1 MRDDHDNAARARD
14 GGSAPFFQSNADAFA
29 APKQIGP
36 YRIISQLGEGGF
48 GIVYLAEQTEPVR
61 RQVALKIIKPGMDS
75 LAVVARFE
83 QERQALALM
92 DHPDVATVF
101 DGGAT
106 PPPENRPY
114 FVMEY
119 VRGEPITVACDR
131 RRLTIDQRLALFIR
145 VCEAVQHA
153 HQKGVIHRDLKPT
166 NILVEFVDDVDTTPT
181 GLSSGAARPFLRV
194 IDFGI
199 AKVLTQ
205 PLIEKTIHTE
215 HGQLIGTPA
224 YMSPE
229 QAEIGGRDI
238 DTRSDIYSLG
248 VVLYELLSGA
258 LPFDPRTWKAATLD
272 EIRRIIRERE
282 PLRPSTRV
290 VRPSPPPGPP
300 DEGRGEGV
308 PTSATALDKIAL
320 GRGTDRRALARRL
333 RGDLDWIV
341 LKCLAKEPDRRYES
355 VSALAQ
361 DLQRSLDH
369 EPVLAG
375 PPGMR
380 YRMSKFVRRHRVAVL
395 AGAAVAVALVAATV
409 VSLVFA
415 LRAAEQRRIAESE
428 ALTARQVA
436 EFTESILSSVDPK
449 FAGKMDKTLLGF
461 ILDNASV
468 RIDRELQ
475 DQPLIE
481 ARLRN
486 TIGTAYQAA
495 GMYRE
500 AEPHLLQAMNVLGR
514 VGGDD
519 HPDALEARNRVAVN
533 HMRQGRYDEAAALFE
548 QVVDRNRSLHGDED
562 PDTLAAMHNLAMAY
576 RDMGRREQGEK
587 TIRQVIE
594 AHERRVGPDDPS
606 ALTSLTVLAGFL
618 KDAHQFDEA
627 IKLDER
633 VLQARIRTHGEQDA
647 DTLLAMNNLAAVY
660 GQTGR
665 VDEALQLFERSLAG
679 SRIVNGPEHP
689 STLRCMANIA
699 RLNWSRQRF
708 DLAEPI
714 YLEVLEIYRR
724 RLGPEHPETIATLD
738 NLAVLYTSNKQYD
751 KAEPMFR
758 SALEMRTRT
767 LGPDHPETMIS
778 LNNLATMLGETER
791 VPESIELF
799 EKALEARTRV
809 QGPTHPFTIDTLSQ
823 LAQRHWDLDRHD
835 KAEELLLRAHDAALQ
850 ANGPDHKST
859 RKQAGYLAMLY
870 DDWGKSEQAAHWRA
884 QSGQTDAATETK

>member
-1 MRDDHDNAARARD
+1 MRDDHDNAAHTPVD
-14 GGSAPFFQSNADAFA
+14 DSAAFFQSGTVALT
-29 APKQIGP
+29 APTQIGP

-48 GIVYLAEQTEPVR
+48 GIVYLAEQTEPVK
-61 RQVALKIIKPGMDS
+61 RQVALKVIKPGMDS
-75 LAVVARFE
+75 RAVVARFE

-131 RRLTIDQRLALFIR
+131 RRLTIEQRLDLFIR

-166 NILVEFVDDVDTTPT
+166 NILVEFVDGT
-181 GLSSGAARPFLRV
+181 GSSADGSSINPARPFLRV

-199 AKVLTQ
+199 AKALTQ
-205 PLIEKTIHTE
+205 PLIDKTIHTE

-229 QAEIGGRDI
+229 QAEIGGNDV

-258 LPFDPRTWKAATLD
+258 LPFDPRTWNAATLD

-282 PLRPSTRV
+282 PPRPSTRLAQ
-290 VRPSPPPGPP
+290 PPLPPG
-300 DEGRGEGV
+300 EGGGEGS
-308 PTSATALDKIAL
+308 PSNAAALDQVASD
-320 GRGTDRRALARRL
+320 RGTDRRALARKL

-355 VSALAQ
+355 TSALAQ
-361 DLQRSLDH
+361 DLQRYLHD

-375 PPGMR
+375 PPGVR
-380 YRMSKFVRRHRVAVL
+380 YRLGKFVRRHRTAVL
-395 AGAAVAVALVAATV
+395 AGAVVAAALVTATV

-415 LRAAEQRRIAESE
+415 LRAAEQRRIAQAE
-428 ALTARQVA
+428 ALTAQQVA

-449 FAGKMDKTLLGF
+449 IAGKMDKTLLGF
-461 ILDNASV
+461 ILDNASA

-481 ARLRN
+481 ARLRH
-486 TIGTAYQAA
+486 TIGNAYQAA

-500 AEPHLLQAMNVLGR
+500 AEPHLLQAMNVLER
-514 VGGDD
+514 VVGED

-533 HMRQGRYDEAAALFE
+533 HMRQGRASEATSLFE
-548 QVVDRNRSLHGDED
+548 QVVERNRALHGDND
-562 PDTLAAMHNLAMAY
+562 PDTLAAMHNLAMAF
-576 RDMGRREQGEK
+576 RDAGRREESEAM
-587 TIRQVIE
+587 IRAVID
-594 AHERRVGPDDPS
+594 AHRRVSPPDDP
-606 ALTSLTVLAGFL
+606 AVLKPLMVLAGLL
-618 KDAHQFDEA
+618 KDAHRFDEA
-627 IKLDER
+627 IELDQQ
-633 VLQARIRTHGEQDA
+633 VLDGWIRAHGEHDA
-647 DTLLAMNNLAAVY
+647 DTLQAMNNLAAIY
-660 GQTGR
+660 GQAGR
-665 VDEALQLFERSLAG
+665 FDEALQLFERSLAG
-679 SRIVNGPEHP
+679 ARVVFGSEHP
-689 STLRCMANIA
+689 TTLRSMANLA
-699 RLNWSRQRF
+699 RVHWARKRP

-738 NLAVLYTSNKQYD
+738 NLAVLYTSSKQYD
-751 KAEPMFR
+751 KGEPMFR
-758 SALEMRTRT
+758 SALETRART
-767 LGPDHPETMIS
+767 LGPDHPETLIS
-778 LNNLATMLGETER
+778 MNNLATMLSETNRIE
-791 VPESIELF
+791 ESITLF
-799 EKALEARTRV
+799 EQALEARTRV

-823 LAQRHWDLDRHD
+823 LAQRYWDLDRHD
-835 KAEELLLRAHDAALQ
+835 KAEELLLQAHAAALR

-859 RKQAGYLAMLY
+859 RKQASYLAMLY
-870 DDWGKSEQAAHWRA
+870 DDWEKPDQAAHWRA
-884 QSGQTDAATETK
+884 QAGETDAATE